1 MLKFENLANVGD
13 VIRAYD
19 FIGNKEAY
27 VEGVVLEKGWIK
39 HPVHGFDM
47 YMGYSIRVEKD
58 GVQEDFGREGDIA
71 YVPFET
77 SLEYDDRVEL
87 IDWDN
92 RAEEEL
98 AIQMMKEV
106 A

>member
-19 FIGNKEAY
+19 FYGNREAY
-27 VEGVVLEKGWIK
+27 IEGRVIAKGDCPAGYYAYTIK
-39 HPVHGFDM
+39 
-47 YMGYSIRVEKD
+47 IEKD
-58 GVQEDFGREGDIA
+58 GADFGREGEEG

-77 SLEYDDRVEL
+77 SMLEYDDRVEL
-87 IDWDN
+87 V
-92 RAEEEL
+92 E
-98 AIQMMKEV
+98 MEV